1 MLRVVFIR
9 HSITEGNKLKRYI
22 GTTDEP
28 LCFEGV
34 NLLKER
40 KYPGVEAIFTSP
52 MLRCKET
59 AGIIYNGMDYR
70 ICQGFREINF
80 GDFENKNYKEL
91 DGNRDYQRWID
102 SNGKLPFPNG
112 ESQEEFAGRCMEE
125 FDKVLD
131 ICNDEGFKVIA
142 LIVHGGTIMAI
153 LNELTKEVDYYKYMA
168 KNGEGYIVDLDIDK
182 DGRIKSIHKISPLFD

>member
-91 DGNRDYQRWID
+91 DGK
-102 SNGKLPFPNG
+102 SLPDAAWRN
-112 ESQEEFAGRCMEE
+112 
-125 FDKVLD
+125 
-131 ICNDEGFKVIA
+131 
-142 LIVHGGTIMAI
+142 LIRSLISVMM
-153 LNELTKEVDYYKYMA
+153 K
-168 KNGEGYIVDLDIDK
+168 DL
-182 DGRIKSIHKISPLFD
+182 RLLHL